1 MYMKLLYAAFAVLLF
16 ALLLPATA
24 LGAEN
29 GTGTNLT
36 PVGDANLT
44 PVSVS
49 QNATISVPTSS
60 MVGMTKIGT
69 FENATVYV
77 SGGANATIT
86 GDRLTVDIG
95 AAARMEYRDVY
106 LLYRLPAGFRSFS
119 FDYDI
124 ATGEKSN
131 VLLVDFFEETPLTG
145 IQKGGIPDTSTIG
158 MGTWTNRGYDIG
170 GISGLKPFAQ
180 GAHHVD
186 IFPSGDMLYMR
197 LDGNAN
203 VTAFNYYSQKKYL
216 LLHLMVGDENSY
228 LRGTL
233 SGLKYEGPAL
243 DIPVN
248 TTSGNNPGGISVIP
262 NVTLNGSTNGSGGLQ
277 GPGGDVTAGDPEH
290 GSSKPLAGL
299 NIWLALAAGGG
310 FFIAWAIVYYKYMNK

>member
-1 MYMKLLYAAFAVLLF
+1 MKLLTAAIAVLIF
-16 ALLLPATA
+16 GLLLPAAA

-29 GTGTNLT
+29 GT
-36 PVGDANLT
+36 DANLT

-49 QNATISVPTSS
+49 QNATISVPTAS
-60 MVGMTKIGT
+60 MVGLTMIGT

-95 AAARMEYRDVY
+95 PAARMEYRDVY

-124 ATGEKSN
+124 VAGDKSN
-131 VLLVDFFEETPLTG
+131 VLLVDFYDGTPRTG
-145 IQKGGIPDTSTIG
+145 VLKGGIPDVSCIG
-158 MGTWTNRGYDIG
+158 MGTWTSRGYDIG

-180 GAHHVD
+180 GAHRVD
-186 IFPSGDMLYMR
+186 IFPSGDMLYLR

-203 VTAFNYYSQKKYL
+203 VTAFNYYTQKKYL

-233 SGLKYEGPAL
+233 SGLQYEGPPL
-243 DIPVN
+243 DISLN
-248 TTSGNNPGGISVIP
+248 ATAGDHSGGIPGMP
-262 NVTLNGSTNGSGGLQ
+262 NTSLNGSGNVSGGIA
-277 GPGGDVTAGDPEH
+277 GPGGDQTAGDPEH
-290 GSSKPLAGL
+290 GAAKPLIGL
-299 NIWLALAAGGG
+299 NIWLALAAGAG
-310 FFIAWAIVYYKYMNK
+310 FFAAWAIVYYKYINK

>member
-24 LGAEN
+24 LGAGN
-29 GTGTNLT
+29 GTDTNLT
-36 PVGDANLT
+36 PV
-44 PVSVS
+44 SIS
-49 QNATISVPTSS
+49 QNATISVPTAS
-60 MVGMTKIGT
+60 MVGLTRIGV

-77 SGGANATIT
+77 SGGANATIKD
-86 GDRLTVDIG
+86 DRLVVDMG
-95 AAARMEYRDVY
+95 EASWMDYRDVY
-106 LLYRLPAGFRSFS
+106 LLYRLPPGFQNFS
-119 FDYDI
+119 FDYDL
-124 ATGEKSN
+124 AAGEKSN
-131 VLLVDFFEETPLTG
+131 VLLIDFYNGTPQTG
-145 IQKGGIPDTSTIG
+145 VKKGGIADRSTIG
-158 MGTWTNRGYDIG
+158 MGTWTSRGYDVG

-197 LDGNAN
+197 LDGKN

-216 LLHLMVGDENSY
+216 LLHLMVGDEASY

-248 TTSGNNPGGISVIP
+248 TTTGNHRRHFRPSRCDAQRQQQRVRGHSRAGRGRGRRRCRKEH
-262 NVTLNGSTNGSGGLQ
+262 TETARGAEHMGRLSGGVSILRRMGDRVLQ
-277 GPGGDVTAGDPEH
+277 VH
-290 GSSKPLAGL
+290 
-299 NIWLALAAGGG
+299 
-310 FFIAWAIVYYKYMNK
+310 